1 MSKDRIT
8 TVPVLIV
15 GAGPAGLA
23 TAITL
28 GRNGVEVLLVER
40 RNELSGLPRATV
52 VSTRSMELMRQ
63 WGLEDRVRQGG
74 MDVEWLELECATLAE
89 AARGSLHAVGLPT
102 TEQSALVSP
111 AGAACVPQDHL
122 EPVLLEH
129 LKRLPGAQVRLG
141 SEVVGLEQAGERT
154 RTELRDVATGKTW
167 SVESQYLIAADG
179 AHSVVRN
186 ALGIPM
192 RGPDRLLE
200 AVSTVF
206 RAPLW
211 DVLGDRRFGL
221 YWVTHPEATGI
232 FLPAG
237 RDDRWVFGVLWEP
250 GTRQASDFTE
260 ERLAELI
267 RIASGIEGLEPRIER
282 FRTFRFA
289 AQIADTFRQ
298 GRAFLV
304 GDAAHRVTPR
314 GGTGMNAALHDG
326 FDLGWKLAWV
336 LRGFADSSLLD
347 TYERERRPAVEHNVA
362 RSADPAGSL
371 RDAGRE
377 LHTDLGGRIPH
388 VWMDSEQGRVSTL
401 DVLGPS
407 LTLLTGPASDAW
419 RAALRDV
426 EPRVPVKVHEL
437 DPITARALGI
447 RRGGAQLVRPDGVR
461 VGLWSA
467 DRSPAE
473 ALEDA
478 LAELCGKAA
487 LRVAA

>member
-28 GRNGVEVLLVER
+28 GRNGVEVVLVER

-232 FLPAG
+232 FLPRGTRRPLGVRRALGAG
-237 RDDRWVFGVLWEP
+237 NPPGIGLHRGAACRADPDRVGHRGSRAADRALPDVPVRGADRRHLPP
-250 GTRQASDFTE
+250 GTRV
-260 ERLAELI
+260 
-267 RIASGIEGLEPRIER
+267 P
-282 FRTFRFA
+282 
-289 AQIADTFRQ
+289 
-298 GRAFLV
+298 
-304 GDAAHRVTPR
+304 
-314 GGTGMNAALHDG
+314 
-326 FDLGWKLAWV
+326 
-336 LRGFADSSLLD
+336 
-347 TYERERRPAVEHNVA
+347 
-362 RSADPAGSL
+362 
-371 RDAGRE
+371 
-377 LHTDLGGRIPH
+377 GGRRGAPGH
-388 VWMDSEQGRVSTL
+388 PEGRH
-401 DVLGPS
+401 GHER
-407 LTLLTGPASDAW
+407 G
-419 RAALRDV
+419 AA
-426 EPRVPVKVHEL
+426 
-437 DPITARALGI
+437 
-447 RRGGAQLVRPDGVR
+447 
-461 VGLWSA
+461 
-467 DRSPAE
+467 
-473 ALEDA
+473 
-478 LAELCGKAA
+478 
-487 LRVAA
+487 